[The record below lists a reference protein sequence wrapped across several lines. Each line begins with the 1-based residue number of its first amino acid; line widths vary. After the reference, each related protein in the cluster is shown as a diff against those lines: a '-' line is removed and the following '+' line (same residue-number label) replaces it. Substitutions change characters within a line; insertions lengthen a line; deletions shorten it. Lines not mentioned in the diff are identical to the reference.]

1 VDGDALAG
9 GISLYKL
16 SNDPFARSLPGVHSK
31 KDGEMDN
38 KYLFAVVGG
47 VFLFLWFWVGL
58 QPHYAAEGGGID
70 EVYLFIAVLVLA
82 LGGGD
87 SEGKDLISALTGSIT
102 GFIPKF
108 IGLTIAV
115 IVGSGLYNGLVAEG
129 GFRAMALVDDVGT
142 LFASGILIILTVACL
157 KKAS

>member
-1 VDGDALAG
+1 
-9 GISLYKL
+9 
-16 SNDPFARSLPGVHSK
+16 
-31 KDGEMDN
+31 MDN

-58 QPHYAAEGGGID
+58 QPYYAAEGGGISTI
-70 EVYLFIAVLVLA
+70 YLFIAVLVLA

-87 SEGKDLISALTGSIT
+87 SEGKDLVSALSGSIT

-108 IGLTIAV
+108 IGLIIAV
-115 IVGSGLYNGLVAEG
+115 IVGSGLFNGLVAEG
-129 GFRAMALVDDVGT
+129 GFEAMALVHDVGV

-157 KKAS
+157 KKTG

>member
-1 VDGDALAG
+1 
-9 GISLYKL
+9 
-16 SNDPFARSLPGVHSK
+16 
-31 KDGEMDN
+31 MDN

-58 QPHYAAEGGGID
+58 QPYYAAEGGGIATI
-70 EVYLFIAVLVLA
+70 YLFIAVLVLA

-87 SEGKDLISALTGSIT
+87 SEGSDLVSALTGSIT

-115 IVGSGLYNGLVAEG
+115 IVGSALYNGLVAEG
-129 GFRAMALVDDVGT
+129 GFEAMAIVHDIGT

-157 KKAS
+157 KKTG